1 MLRCAAELRGS
12 LKLRVGEITTVLLA
26 LHSGHA
32 AAATPFTDPELLLDS
47 LTPAAKATLP
57 RKDLPPLTQLPRYE
71 LELRVDKLLTSFAVD
86 ERISFTNP
94 NRGRLPH
101 LTLRLFAN
109 STRSP
114 PPIVFSNVSCAPRA
128 CQAVADGPSTI
139 KILPARG
146 IAPGET
152 IEVSL
157 HLEGKLHVT
166 PAEQTTLAAQSLAGL
181 NGLFG
186 GSAQPTDYG
195 ILGNADGIAS
205 LGHCFA
211 VVGRLGPNGFAKPE
225 QSSLGDLGTD
235 QMSFVRAKLR
245 VPSDARVVATGVVRR
260 DGVLDGVGYYTVS
273 AGLVRDFALLLS
285 RDFASSGR
293 QVGDTLVRSHFLT
306 RDRQKGEEAL
316 DFAAGALQ
324 VFQARFGGYPYKYL
338 DVVEAPV
345 VGGAGGVEFSGLVTV
360 ASMFYR
366 SAPADTGLL
375 GQLMAGLGQAQ
386 GSILEFTV
394 AHEVAHQ
401 YWHGLVGS
409 DSRQEPY
416 LDESLAQFS
425 ALLYLEDRYGQA
437 RARQDRDRHVRMNYQ
452 AMRLLGKS
460 DGPVS
465 QPVDRFGDPLRYAG
479 LVYGKGAG
487 FFEAAR
493 ALEGDAAFFAALQ
506 RYIARY
512 RFRSATSSGLQ
523 AELARASAHRSE
535 LRQLA
540 RRWLEQSHGDE
551 DWGKSD
557 LASLLQ
563 GVSGG
568 GGDLDGLLGSLS
580 GGGGSG
586 LDPAQLQQLLKGID
600 KKSVEDLLQLLQG
613 GQALDF

>member
-1 MLRCAAELRGS
+1 M
-12 LKLRVGEITTVLLA
+12 KVQVGKIATLVLA
-26 LHSGHA
+26 LHTGHA
-32 AAATPFTDPELLLDS
+32 AAATPFTDPELLLES

-57 RKDLPPLTQLPRYE
+57 RKDLPRLTQLPRYE
-71 LELRVDKLLTSFAVD
+71 LEIRVDKPLTTFTVD

-94 NRGRLPH
+94 NQAKLPS
-101 LTLRLFAN
+101 LLLRLFAN
-109 STRSP
+109 STRTP
-114 PPIVFSNVSCAPRA
+114 PPIVFSNVTCAPRA
-128 CQAVADGPSTI
+128 CKVVADGPSSI
-139 KILPARG
+139 KIQPTRG

-152 IEVSL
+152 LEVSL

-181 NGLFG
+181 SGLFG
-186 GSAQPTDYG
+186 GGAQPTDYG
-195 ILGNADGIAS
+195 ILGSADGIAS

-211 VVGRLGPNGFAKPE
+211 VVGRLGPSGFAKPE
-225 QSSLGDLGTD
+225 QSSFGDLGTD
-235 QMSFVRAKLR
+235 QMSFVHAKLR
-245 VPSDARVVATGVVRR
+245 VPSDARVVATGVVQR
-260 DGVLDGVGYYTVS
+260 DGALDGVGYYTVS

-285 RDFASSGR
+285 RDFGSSAR
-293 QVGDTLVRSHFLT
+293 QVGDTLVRSHFLN

-324 VFQARFGGYPYKYL
+324 VFQARFGGYPYRFL

-360 ASMFYR
+360 ASMFYQ
-366 SAPADTGLL
+366 SASADTGLL
-375 GQLMAGLGQAQ
+375 GQLLAGMGQAQ

-416 LDESLAQFS
+416 LDESLAQLS
-425 ALLYLEDRYGQA
+425 ALVYLEDRYGQA
-437 RARQDRDRHVRMNYQ
+437 RALQDRDQHVRMNYK
-452 AMRLLGKS
+452 AMRLLGRS
-460 DGPVS
+460 DGPVL

-512 RFRSATSSGLQ
+512 RFRLATSSGLHE
-523 AELARASAHRSE
+523 ELARGSAHRNE
-535 LRQLA
+535 LRQLR

-557 LASLLQ
+557 VASVLQ
-563 GVSGG
+563 GLGG
-568 GGDLDGLLGSLS
+568 GAHGAGGGVDSLLGSL
-580 GGGGSG
+580 GAGAGSG
-586 LDPAQLQQLLKGID
+586 VDPAQLQELLRGVD
-600 KKSVEDLLQLLQG
+600 TQTVQNLLQLLQNG
-613 GQALDF
+613 DQLGH

>member
-1 MLRCAAELRGS
+1 
-12 LKLRVGEITTVLLA
+12 LKVQVGKIATVLVA
-26 LHSGHA
+26 LHAGDA

-71 LELRVDKLLTSFAVD
+71 LEIRVDKPLTTFTVD

-94 NRGRLPH
+94 NRGKLPS
-101 LTLRLFAN
+101 LVLRLFAN
-109 STRSP
+109 STRTP
-114 PPIVFSNVSCAPRA
+114 PPIAFSNVTCAPRA
-128 CQAVADGPSTI
+128 CKVVADGPSSI
-139 KILPARG
+139 KIQPARG

-157 HLEGKLHVT
+157 HLDGKLHVT

-181 NGLFG
+181 GGLFG
-186 GSAQPTDYG
+186 GSPSPTDYG

-211 VVGRLGPNGFAKPE
+211 VVGRLGPSGFAKPE

-235 QMSFVRAKLR
+235 QMSFVHAKLR
-245 VPSDARVVATGVVRR
+245 VPSDARVAATGIVQR
-260 DGVLDGVGYYTVS
+260 DGALDGVGYYTVN
-273 AGLVRDFALLLS
+273 AGFVRDFALLLS
-285 RDFASSGR
+285 RDFASSAR

-316 DFAAGALQ
+316 DFAVGALQ
-324 VFQARFGGYPYKYL
+324 IFQARFGGYPYRFL

-360 ASMFYR
+360 ASMFYQ
-366 SAPADTGLL
+366 SPSADTGLL
-375 GQLMAGLGQAQ
+375 GQLMAGMGQAQ

-416 LDESLAQFS
+416 LDESLAQHS
-425 ALLYLEDRYGQA
+425 ALIYLEDRYGQA
-437 RARQDRDRHVRMNYQ
+437 RALQERDQHVRMNYK

-460 DGPVS
+460 DGPVL

-479 LVYGKGAG
+479 LVYGKGEG

-506 RYIARY
+506 HYIARY
-512 RFRSATSSGLQ
+512 RFRLATSSGLHE
-523 AELARASAHRSE
+523 ELARGSTHRNA

-557 LASLLQ
+557 IASLLQ
-563 GVSGG
+563 GLGAGG
-568 GGDLDGLLGSLS
+568 GGGGVDSLLGSL
-580 GGGGSG
+580 GAGSG
-586 LDPAQLQQLLKGID
+586 VDPAQLQELLKGVD
-600 KKSVEDLLQLLQG
+600 KQTVHDLLQLLQG
-613 GQALDF
+613 SDQLGL